1 MKEITFSLIKPDA
14 TVRGLTGAL
23 LQKLER
29 EYLTLVAG
37 RLLRMESA
45 LAEEFYKEHSQRPF
59 FPSLLK
65 FIQSGPVFVMALQ
78 GEEAVSRVRKLMG
91 HTDPAK
97 ALPGTLR
104 ALYGENVERN
114 SIHGSDSLKSAKRE
128 LSLFFKESDRVL

>member
-29 EYLTLVAG
+29 EHLTLVAG

>member
-1 MKEITFSLIKPDA
+1 MKEITFSLVKPDA
-14 TVRGLTGAL
+14 TARGLTGVF
-23 LQKLER
+23 LQKLEG
-29 EYLTLVAG
+29 EHLTLVAG

-78 GEEAVSRVRKLMG
+78 GEEAIARVRKLMG

-104 ALYGENVERN
+104 ALYGESVERN

-128 LSLFFKESDRVL
+128 LALFFKESDIST